1 MSPSFPL
8 GSGQLYFAQQAE
20 RHECHADR
28 SGGEQQRVEPR
39 SLRQLRRRYVGLI
52 VVAIA
57 HRRASCHS
65 PWARGSFT
73 SLSRPSVTSAVPID
87 PAANSSACSLSR
99 FDGLD
104 AGDWRSWSLCWFIV
118 CLLVDARS
126 ASFDGLITLGLLEV
140 HGHGW
145 KPRGDQE
152 QRAALAALAGA
163 DLVEAVGY
171 GIGETGRAY
180 V

>member
-28 SGGEQQRVEPR
+28 SGGDEQRRKPR
-39 SLRQLRRRYVGLI
+39 LLPQLRRRYVGLI

-73 SLSRPSVTSAVPID
+73 SLSRPSGTSAVPID
-87 PAANSSACSLSR
+87 PAVNSSACSR
-99 FDGLD
+99 PRVDGLD
-104 AGDWRSWSLCWFIV
+104 ARDWRSWSLCGFIV

-126 ASFDGLITLGLLEV
+126 ASFDGLTTVGLLEV
-140 HGHGW
+140 H
-145 KPRGDQE
+145 
-152 QRAALAALAGA
+152 
-163 DLVEAVGY
+163 
-171 GIGETGRAY
+171 
-180 V
+180 